1 MHIATLRSGEIVRAT
16 GLSLLLLLAMP
27 SIAQERRFSAD
38 DLPRIVRIGDP
49 QLSPDGKSVLSVV
62 ARANLKDNR
71 WEGELTLIDV
81 ATKASRVLSRR
92 MGVGSARWSP
102 DGRSIAFLAQDAAGR
117 AQVHVLSMDGGDARP
132 LTSGKTPVTQFA

>member
-38 DLPRIVRIGDP
+38 DLLRIVRIGDP

-62 ARANLKDNR
+62 ARANL
-71 WEGELTLIDV
+71 
-81 ATKASRVLSRR
+81 
-92 MGVGSARWSP
+92 
-102 DGRSIAFLAQDAAGR
+102 
-117 AQVHVLSMDGGDARP
+117 
-132 LTSGKTPVTQFA
+132 